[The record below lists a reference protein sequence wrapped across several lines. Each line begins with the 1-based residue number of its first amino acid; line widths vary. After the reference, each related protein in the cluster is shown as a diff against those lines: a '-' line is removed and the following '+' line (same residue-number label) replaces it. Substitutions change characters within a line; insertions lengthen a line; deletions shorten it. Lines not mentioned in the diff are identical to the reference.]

1 MIFDEDYDESED
13 EDEATMDGTKL
24 AKDMNAMKVDDKMQS
39 EGAGVEHYADKMDID
54 EA

>member
-13 EDEATMDGTKL
+13 ENEATMNGTKL
-24 AKDMNAMKVDDKMQS
+24 TQDMSAMKVDDKMQS
-39 EGAGVEHYADKMDID
+39 EGAGVEHYADKVDID